1 MNPSYRHFLPAV
13 AAVLALGLP
22 VAATAA
28 GPSLSFGE
36 EGFIELGYAL
46 QVWAQESSYTSPD
59 HDGSS
64 LDTFLRRNR
73 ITLSG
78 QKDDTFG
85 FYAQIEAG
93 NDSKDGQDDRSVY
106 FRDAYVTIDYSDAL
120 RLIVGRFKNT
130 FSRENLEACLEPLSL
145 DRGSAAYSPFGGSRD
160 TGVVLWGNLA
170 DAALQYRLM
179 FADGREGDLVP
190 KKNPRITT
198 RVHWSLLDPEYDY
211 GYRGTYL
218 GTRRIL
224 TFGAAYDFQAD
235 AAYADYTTRSGRK
248 DYKAWTLDGFLEY
261 PLKSGTW
268 TLSAAW
274 FDYGLGNAINQ
285 DPDPELPANTELDG
299 YYAKA
304 GYLLPRPLGPG
315 RLQVY
320 ARHDDNRYH
329 LPGRQLDH
337 TINSAGANYY
347 LNGQGLKLTLDYQ
360 RFDYRSPTPGNAA
373 LKDGHQITLG
383 FQFIL

>member
-1 MNPSYRHFLPAV
+1 MKSAYKQPLLATV
-13 AAVLALGLP
+13 AALALQLP
-22 VAATAA
+22 MVAMGA

-36 EGFIELGYAL
+36 EGFVDLGYAL
-46 QVWAQESSYTSPD
+46 QIWGTHRSYTSPT

-64 LDTFLRRNR
+64 FDTHLRRNR

-78 QKDDTFG
+78 QKDDMFG

-93 NDSKDGQDDRSVY
+93 NDSKEGRDDRSIY
-106 FRDAYVTIDYSDAL
+106 FRDAYVTVDYSDEL
-120 RLIVGRFKNT
+120 RLIAGRFKNT
-130 FSRENLEACLEPLSL
+130 FSRENLEACLEPLTL
-145 DRGSAAYSPFGGSRD
+145 DRGSASYAPFGGSRD

-179 FADGREGDLVP
+179 FADGREGDRVP
-190 KKNPRITT
+190 KKSPRITT

-224 TFGAAYDFQAD
+224 TLGAAYDYQAD
-235 AAYADYTTRSGRK
+235 AAYTDYSTLSGKK
-248 DYKAWTLDGFLEY
+248 DYKAWTVDGFFEY
-261 PLKSGTW
+261 PFKRGTW

-274 FDYGLGNAINQ
+274 FDYSLGNAINK
-285 DPDPELPANTELDG
+285 DPDPDLPANTELDG
-299 YYAKA
+299 YYLKT
-304 GYLLPRPLGPG
+304 GYLLPKPVGPG
-315 RLQVY
+315 RLQLY
-320 ARHDDNRYH
+320 LRRDDNRYH
-329 LPGRQLDH
+329 LADHQLDH

-360 RFDYRSPTPGNAA
+360 RYDYRHPVSGNAA
-373 LKDGHQITLG
+373 LKDGHEITLG